1 MINQLENN
9 DIKTF
14 IFAGKA
20 IFTITNTN
28 TGNRFTYKVRKAKD
42 SDIYFVSVLTG
53 SDNTNDYS
61 FIGYIKKG
69 LFYSSKKSRISSEA
83 TSFKVFSWFI
93 NNINKIPSIVQ
104 VLHEGKCGRCGR
116 KLTTPES
123 IERGIGPECVKLMQ

>member
-14 IFAGKA
+14 IFAGNA

-28 TGNRFTYKVRKAKD
+28 TGNRFTYKVRKSKD
-42 SDIYFVSVLTG
+42 NEIYFVSVLTG

-61 FIGYIKKG
+61 FIGYIKNG
-69 LFYSSKKSRISSEA
+69 LFNSSKKSRITSDS
-83 TSFKVFSWFI
+83 TSFKVFNWLIF
-93 NNINKIPSIVQ
+93 NLNKIPSIVQ
-104 VLHEGKCGRCGR
+104 VFHEGKCGRCGR

-123 IERGIGPECVKLMQ
+123 IQRGLGPECATLI

>member
-28 TGNRFTYKVRKAKD
+28 TGNRFTYRVRKAKD
-42 SDIYFVSVLTG
+42 NDIYFVSVLTG
-53 SDNTNDYS
+53 SDNTSSYS

-69 LFYSSKKSRISSEA
+69 FLTIFCILSQFLKKVYPFLFLII
-83 TSFKVFSWFI
+83 KV
-93 NNINKIPSIVQ
+93 
-104 VLHEGKCGRCGR
+104 
-116 KLTTPES
+116 
-123 IERGIGPECVKLMQ
+123 